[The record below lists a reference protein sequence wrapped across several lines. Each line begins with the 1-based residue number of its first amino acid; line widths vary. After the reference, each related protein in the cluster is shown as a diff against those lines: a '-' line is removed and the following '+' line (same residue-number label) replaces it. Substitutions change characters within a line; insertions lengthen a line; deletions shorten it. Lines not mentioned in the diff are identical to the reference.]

1 MPAVLGDGLLRGE
14 DLAPPQ
20 TGLTKCHAVLGG
32 PAVPMMDYQCVVVYT
47 IVSIATPEED
57 VETISQRNGCL
68 GCVTGLVK
76 KLSIVTSVGEVVGGS
91 KWEELGT

>member
-1 MPAVLGDGLLRGE
+1 
-14 DLAPPQ
+14 
-20 TGLTKCHAVLGG
+20 
-32 PAVPMMDYQCVVVYT
+32 MDYQCVVVYT

-76 KLSIVTSVGEVVGGS
+76 KLSIVTSARRCNISLEFPRTCYVFLLLLRFVSWLTIKNFCLYCMKVHFFY
-91 KWEELGT
+91 